1 MVSPEEVSCN
11 LISTVSDHLPQFMI
25 APNVFWKPSSKKANI
40 FERDC
45 LNFDQ
50 QNFILDNF
58 AIDWNCALKLDEQNV
73 DYSTESFPNKSNLL
87 LSNYCPLKKI
97 RKEKLSFRS
106 KPWIATGLKKSI
118 SIKIS
123 FQTVSLKRSIQLKN
137 RTSFTIRKPQKPITN
152 PFEKN

>member
-73 DYSTESFPNKSNLL
+73 DYSTESFSNKSNLL

-97 RKEKLSFRS
+97 RKEKIKFSF
-106 KPWIATGLKKSI
+106 KPVDSDLFKNVNINQNKFLNSFIKKKDPAKKQNSI
-118 SIKIS
+118 YNTKTTEAYYQS
-123 FQTVSLKRSIQLKN
+123 F
-137 RTSFTIRKPQKPITN
+137 
-152 PFEKN
+152 